1 MLNKNMNYLNFLSA
15 TVLEAV
21 MLMVTCDITEAD
33 YWLNYVNKTV
43 ITVNSKQK
51 EGVSEGI

>member
-21 MLMVTCDITEAD
+21 MLMVTCDITEAA
-33 YWLNYVNKTV
+33 YWLNYVTRLLLL
-43 ITVNSKQK
+43 
-51 EGVSEGI
+51 